1 MARTFQELAMIDL
14 PRFQN
19 QVRTVARMLTS
30 NGYDANDFEIKA
42 DNASPLAQLFRLAGG
57 LLVVRRRST
66 GEERFYATDHASA
79 WADTL
84 MNDLAHGALADP
96 SDKPVAGVVIS

>member
-1 MARTFQELAMIDL
+1 MIDL
-14 PRFQN
+14 PRFQS
-19 QVRTVARMLTS
+19 QVQAVGRMLTS
-30 NGYDANDFEIKA
+30 IGYDASDFEIKA

-66 GEERFYATDHASA
+66 GEERFYATDQASG

-84 MNDLAHGALADP
+84 MSDLAHGALANP
-96 SDKPVAGVVIS
+96 SDKPPAGVVIN

>member
-1 MARTFQELAMIDL
+1 MIDL
-14 PRFQN
+14 PKFRS
-19 QVRTVARMLTS
+19 QVQTVGRMLADV
-30 NGYDANDFEIKA
+30 GYDAEDFEIKS

-66 GEERFYATDHASA
+66 GEERFYATDTNSA

-84 MNDLAHGALADP
+84 MNDLAHGVLAEPKKTLDDGFLP
-96 SDKPVAGVVIS
+96 H